1 MRRREVVGQGV
12 KAVTQGLV
20 ATVRDRTREE
30 EGAAWLR
37 SPGVA
42 ASRRVST
49 AWRTPRSTAPSM
61 RGPRCRLG
69 RPRPA
74 VEETRLAL
82 IASPGEVHRLSPK
95 FSDVGRASRVAQA
108 FTRARPNKL
117 SPTATGSFDARAFF
131 DTEEGKW
138 RIAARYVPAEKAAA
152 PGHRPG
158 A

>member
-1 MRRREVVGQGV
+1 MAE
-12 KAVTQGLV
+12 KS
-20 ATVRDRTREE
+20 
-30 EGAAWLR
+30 R
-37 SPGVA
+37 SGRKQA
-42 ASRRVST
+42 EYRLADTKIDGTLT
-49 AWRTPRSTAPSM
+49 AWPEVPPRAPKS
-61 RGPRCRLG
+61 
-69 RPRPA
+69 A

-95 FSDVGRASRVAQA
+95 FSDVGRASRIAQA

-131 DTEEGKW
+131 DPEEGKW

-152 PGHRPG
+152 PNLRPG